1 MNLIARLVKAVHQ
14 TTQFGS
20 LVNAMPGRGAHKLY
34 DVRTYI
40 IKFAFYMGACILAS
54 CPLTSANHGSV
65 APIVTLIWRPYL
77 AETRGAQC
85 GAQSKCLAAP
95 TISRKTL
102 VGLAMSALGVPNSTS
117 RPDPSTSTLSES
129 RIVLSRCA
137 IVSTVTEAN
146 SARTVRWRRDSD
158 GQWNAKAIRVNRS
171 QSEAIGGHQRPSGHQ
186 WPSVAISGHQLL
198 HSPG

>member
-1 MNLIARLVKAVHQ
+1 
-14 TTQFGS
+14 
-20 LVNAMPGRGAHKLY
+20 
-34 DVRTYI
+34 
-40 IKFAFYMGACILAS
+40 
-54 CPLTSANHGSV
+54 
-65 APIVTLIWRPYL
+65 
-77 AETRGAQC
+77 
-85 GAQSKCLAAP
+85 
-95 TISRKTL
+95 
-102 VGLAMSALGVPNSTS
+102 MSALGVPNSTS

-186 WPSVAISGHQLL
+186 WPSVAISGHQWPSVAISGHQWPSVVALTWMRASVSESTEEVASSMITIAGRVSSARAM
-198 HSPG
+198 HNSWRCPADKFAPSSSTCSSSV